1 MMEIV
6 PDDLK
11 DPEIRT
17 SMINVGSGMTF
28 EVDHCGNGDELAICL
43 HGFPEHS
50 FSWRYQLPMLA
61 KLGFTAWAPNLRGYG
76 NTSRPS
82 AVKDYSLSA
91 LVEDVAQLIVASEKK
106 KVTLIGH
113 DWGGFIAWEFATLNR
128 LPLERL
134 IVCNCPHPRSF
145 LESFEWSQLR
155 KSWYMFFFQIPWIPE
170 YLTGLKKGLA
180 IGRLFEKT
188 NRNSAAFPPE
198 VIEVYKRNAS
208 QPGALKAM
216 INFYRGWRYGSFDRE
231 RKWRNN
237 QFDPIATKTLLI
249 WGEEDDFLEKTLT
262 VSTHKYVADL
272 RTRFLSGASHWVQQ
286 ERPDEVNDLIQE
298 FVTDTE
304 LTARID

>member
-1 MMEIV
+1 MEV
-6 PDDLK
+6 VSEDLRH
-11 DPEIRT
+11 PEIRT
-17 SMINVGSGMTF
+17 AMINAGSDMTF
-28 EVDHCGNGDELAICL
+28 EVDHCGNGEELAICL

-76 NTSRPS
+76 KTSRPS
-82 AVKDYSLSA
+82 AVKHYALST
-91 LVEDVAQLIVASEKK
+91 LVEDVAQLIIASGKK

-113 DWGGFIAWEFATLNR
+113 DWGGVIAWEFAAVNR

-145 LESFEWSQLR
+145 IDAFGWSQLR

-170 YLTGLKKGLA
+170 HLTGLNKCLA

-198 VIEVYKRNAS
+198 VVEVYKRNAS
-208 QPGALKAM
+208 QPGALRAM
-216 INFYRGWRYGSFDRE
+216 INFYRGWRLGYLERE
-231 RKWRNN
+231 RNWRNKL
-237 QFDPIATKTLLI
+237 FEPIAVPTLLV
-249 WGEEDDFLEKTLT
+249 WGEEDDFLEKTVT
-262 VSTHKYVADL
+262 VNTHEYVKDL
-272 RTRFLSGASHWVQQ
+272 RIRFLPGASHWVQQ
-286 ERPDEVNDLIQE
+286 ERPEEVNKLIE
-298 FVTDTE
+298 AFVTETE